1 MIVAAYDF
9 GSNTTL
15 MLVAEVKDGRIVKVF
30 TDEAVV
36 TKMGQGVHATREL
49 HPDALKRIDDCLA
62 QFDRKLASI
71 SGINPNNIFKV
82 GVATS
87 AARDV
92 KNPEALLDIVKKY
105 NIELHVIE
113 GKKEAE
119 LTFLG
124 SAQEFLEKDKTYA
137 VIDVGGGSTEII
149 IGNDQ
154 GFSGQS
160 YDVGSVRLSEL
171 FVTKHPIP
179 ENEIANCQNYA
190 RGIFSEKKP
199 NAKIDMVIAV
209 AGTPTTLAA
218 LESGKAFS
226 EETVH
231 KSKLNVDLLNQWIK
245 KLSGMTLEEREALP
259 GMQPKRG
266 EVIVVGAL
274 ILREALQSLG
284 QKELTVST
292 RGVRYGVAAAYAK
305 APPSFSANTNDLGKK

>member
-15 MLVAEVKDGRIVKVF
+15 MLVAEVQSGRVTKVF
-30 TDEAVV
+30 CDESIV
-36 TKMGQGVHATREL
+36 TKMGQGVHANREL
-49 HPDALKRIDDCLA
+49 HPEALKRIDDCLA
-62 QFDRKLASI
+62 GFDKKLNSI
-71 SGINPNNIFKV
+71 KGINAKDVYKV

-92 KNPEALLDIVKKY
+92 KNPDALLDLVKKY
-105 NIELHVIE
+105 NIDLHVIE

-124 SAQEFLEKDKTYA
+124 SAQEFLEKNKTFA

-149 IGNDQ
+149 VGNDQ
-154 GFSGQS
+154 SFSGHS

-179 ENEIANCQNYA
+179 ESEITNCQNYA

-199 NAKIDMVIAV
+199 NIKIDKVIGV

-218 LESGKAFS
+218 LQSGQAFS

-231 KSKLNVDLLNQWIK
+231 KAKLNIELLNQWIK
-245 KLSGMTLEEREALP
+245 KLAAMTLDQREALP

-266 EVIVVGAL
+266 EVIVVGAT
-274 ILREALQSLG
+274 ILREALQSLD
-284 QKELTVST
+284 QDELTVSI
-292 RGVRYGVAAAYAK
+292 RGVRYGVAAQAEQ
-305 APPSFSANTNDLGKK
+305 FKKMRSTP

>member
-15 MLVAEVKDGRIVKVF
+15 MLVAEVENGRIVKVYR
-30 TDEAVV
+30 DESIV
-36 TKMGQGVHATREL
+36 TKMGQGVHANREL
-49 HPDALKRIDDCLA
+49 HPEALQRIDDCLTD
-62 QFDRKLASI
+62 FDKKLNAI
-71 SGINPNNIFKV
+71 PGIDHKSVYKV

-92 KNPEALLDIVKKY
+92 KNPEALLKITKKY
-105 NIELHVIE
+105 NIDLYVIE

-119 LTFLG
+119 LTFMG
-124 SAQEFLEKDKTYA
+124 SAQEFIEPGKNYA

-149 IGNDQ
+149 VGNDQ
-154 GFSGQS
+154 TFSGQS

-171 FVTKHPIP
+171 FMTRHPIP
-179 ENEIANCQNYA
+179 EKEIINCQNYA

-199 NAKIDMVIAV
+199 NVKIDLVIGV

-218 LESGKAFS
+218 LQSGQAFS

-231 KSKLNVDLLNQWIK
+231 KTKLNIELLNQWIK
-245 KLSGMTLEEREALP
+245 KLAAMTLDERESLP

-266 EVIVVGAL
+266 EVIVVGAT
-274 ILREALQSLG
+274 ILREALQSLD
-284 QKELTVST
+284 QTELTVST
-292 RGVRYGVAAAYAK
+292 RGVRYGVAARWEDFAK
-305 APPSFSANTNDLGKK
+305 MSKQQ

>member
-15 MLVAEVKDGRIVKVF
+15 MLVAEVQNGRIVKVLR
-30 TDEAVV
+30 DESTV
-36 TKMGQGVHATREL
+36 TKMGQGVHANREL
-49 HPDALKRIDDCLA
+49 HPEALQRIDECLND
-62 QFDRKLASI
+62 FDQKLKSI
-71 SGINPNNIFKV
+71 PGISDKDVYKV

-92 KNPEALLDIVKKY
+92 KNPDALYDLAKKY
-105 NIELHVIE
+105 NIDLHVIE

-119 LTFLG
+119 LTFMG
-124 SAQEFLEKDKTYA
+124 SAQDFLENNKTCA

-149 IGNDQ
+149 VGNEQ
-154 GFSGQS
+154 NFSGHS

-171 FVTKHPIP
+171 FITKHPIP
-179 ENEIANCQNYA
+179 EKEIINCQNYA

-199 NAKIDMVIAV
+199 EQKIDLVIGV

-218 LESGKAFS
+218 LQSGQAFS

-231 KSKLNVDLLNQWIK
+231 KARLNVELLNQWIK
-245 KLSGMTLEEREALP
+245 KLAAMTLDERERLP

-266 EVIVVGAL
+266 EVIVVGAT
-274 ILREALQSLG
+274 ILKEALQSLG
-284 QKELTVST
+284 QQELIVST
-292 RGVRYGVAAAYAK
+292 RGVRYGVAARYEQ
-305 APPSFSANTNDLGKK
+305 FVGQRN

>member
-15 MLVAEVKDGRIVKVF
+15 MLVAEIQQGRVTKIF
-30 TDEAVV
+30 CDESTV
-36 TKMGQGVHATREL
+36 TKMGQGVHANREL
-49 HPDALKRIDDCLA
+49 HPEALQRIDECLND
-62 QFDRKLASI
+62 FDKKLNSI
-71 SGINPNNIFKV
+71 QGINLKDVYKV

-92 KNPEALLDIVKKY
+92 KNPESLYNLAKKY
-105 NIELHVIE
+105 DIDLHVIE

-124 SAQEFLEKDKTYA
+124 SAQEFLEKDKTCA

-149 IGNDQ
+149 VGNDQ
-154 GFSGQS
+154 GFTGHS

-171 FVTKHPIP
+171 FITKHPIP
-179 ENEIANCQNYA
+179 EKEVVNCQNYA

-199 NAKIDMVIAV
+199 MQKIDVVIGV

-218 LESGKAFS
+218 LQSGQAFS

-231 KSKLNVDLLNQWIK
+231 RAKLNLELLNDWIK
-245 KLSGMTLEEREALP
+245 KLAAMTLEEREHLP

-266 EVIVVGAL
+266 EVIVVGAT
-274 ILREALQSLG
+274 ILREALQSLD
-284 QKELTVST
+284 QQELIVST
-292 RGVRYGVAAAYAK
+292 RGVRYGVAAQYERFK
-305 APPSFSANTNDLGKK
+305 KQGK

>member
-15 MLVAEVKDGRIVKVF
+15 MLVAEVQQGRVTKVF
-30 TDEAVV
+30 CDESTV
-36 TKMGQGVHATREL
+36 TKMGQGVHANREL
-49 HPDALKRIDDCLA
+49 HPEALQRIDQCLGD
-62 QFDRKLASI
+62 FDKKLNSI
-71 SGINPNNIFKV
+71 KGINPKDVYKV

-92 KNPEALLDIVKKY
+92 KNPEALHNLAKKY
-105 NIELHVIE
+105 NIDLHVIE

-119 LTFLG
+119 LTFMG
-124 SAQEFLEKDKTYA
+124 SAQEFLEKDKTCA

-149 IGNDQ
+149 VGDDQSFIGH
-154 GFSGQS
+154 S

-171 FVTKHPIP
+171 FVTKHPIL
-179 ENEIANCQNYA
+179 EKEVINCQNYA

-199 NAKIDMVIAV
+199 TQKIDLVIGV

-218 LESGKAFS
+218 LQSGKAFS

-231 KSKLNVDLLNQWIK
+231 RAKLNVELLNDWIK
-245 KLSGMTLEEREALP
+245 KLSAMTLEEREALP

-266 EVIVVGAL
+266 EVIVVGAT
-274 ILREALQSLG
+274 ILREALQSLD
-284 QKELTVST
+284 QQELIVST
-292 RGVRYGVAAAYAK
+292 RGVRYGVAAMYEQFK
-305 APPSFSANTNDLGKK
+305 N

>member
-15 MLVAEVKDGRIVKVF
+15 MLVAEVKDGRITKVF
-30 TDEAVV
+30 CDEATV
-36 TKMGQGVHATREL
+36 TKMGQGVHANREL
-49 HPDALKRIDDCLA
+49 HPQALQRIDQCLED
-62 QFDRKLASI
+62 FDKKLNAI
-71 SGINPNNIFKV
+71 KEINPKEVYKV

-92 KNPEALLDIVKKY
+92 KNADALLQLTKKY
-105 NIELHVIE
+105 GIDLHVIE

-124 SAQEFLEKDKTYA
+124 SAQEFLEADKNFA

-149 IGNDQ
+149 IGNKQD
-154 GFSGQS
+154 FSGHS

-179 ENEIANCQNYA
+179 DNELTNCQNYA

-199 NAKIDMVIAV
+199 SFKIDLVIGV

-218 LESGKAFS
+218 LQSGQAFS

-231 KSKLNVDLLNQWIK
+231 KTKLNIELMNQWIK
-245 KLSGMTLEEREALP
+245 KLAAMNLEEREKLP

-266 EVIVVGAL
+266 EVIVVGAV
-274 ILREALQSLG
+274 ILREALTSLG
-284 QKELTVST
+284 QQELTVST
-292 RGVRYGVAAAYAK
+292 RGVRYGVAAAYSSFAK
-305 APPSFSANTNDLGKK
+305 V